1 MHQLNADLLASLECK
16 EMKMKQSD
24 FFTWEVNQE
33 KVATLTLNRPEI
45 HNAFND
51 QMIADLTALFEEKE
65 LINSCRLIV
74 MRGAGKS
81 FCAGAD
87 LNWMKAMKDY
97 SMQENVDDSLK
108 LQKMFD
114 VINNCPVP
122 TVGVV
127 HGAALGGGSGL
138 VSCLDYVIAE
148 ENTKFG
154 FTEVKLG
161 LLPAVISPYVVDKI
175 GFSQARALFTTGERF
190 MASRA
195 MQIGLVHRVEEQASL
210 EVRVAKVIAQ
220 YLSAGPEASSVAK
233 ALAFHI
239 AKADQSFEAKSQYT
253 RELIAKTRIGSEAQ
267 EGMTA
272 MLEKRKAG
280 WCE

>member
-1 MHQLNADLLASLECK
+1 MQTS
-16 EMKMKQSD
+16 Q
-24 FFTWEVNQE
+24 FFEWKVDEDQ
-33 KVATLTLNRPEI
+33 VATLTLDRPEI

-51 QMIADLTALFEEKE
+51 EMIHDLTSLFQNEDV
-65 LINSCRLIV
+65 INSTRLIV
-74 MRGAGKS
+74 IRGNGKS

-97 SMQENVDDSLK
+97 TMEENVEDSKK

-114 VINNCPVP
+114 VINLCPVP

-161 LLPAVISPYVVDKI
+161 LLPAVISPYVMDKI

-195 MQIGLVHRVEEQASL
+195 LEIGLVHRVETAESIDERLQKVIKQFLTAGPESS
-210 EVRVAKVIAQ
+210 RVAK
-220 YLSAGPEASSVAK
+220 S
-233 ALAFHI
+233 LAFHI
-239 AKADQSFEAKSQYT
+239 NDPSKSSDQKAVYT
-253 RELIAKTRIGSEAQ
+253 RELIAKTRIGQEAQ
-267 EGMTA
+267 EGMLA
-272 MLEKRKAG
+272 MLEKRKAS
-280 WCE
+280 WSK

>member
-1 MHQLNADLLASLECK
+1 MQTS
-16 EMKMKQSD
+16 Q
-24 FFTWEVNQE
+24 FFEWKVDEDQ
-33 KVATLTLNRPEI
+33 VATLTLDRPEI

-51 QMIADLTALFEEKE
+51 EMIHDLTSLFQNEDV
-65 LINSCRLIV
+65 INSTRLIV
-74 MRGAGKS
+74 IRGNGKS

-97 SMQENVDDSLK
+97 TMEENVEDSKK

-114 VINNCPVP
+114 VINLCPVP

-161 LLPAVISPYVVDKI
+161 LLPAVISPYVMDKI

-195 MQIGLVHRVEEQASL
+195 LEIGLVHRVETAESIDERLQKVIKQFLTAGPESS
-210 EVRVAKVIAQ
+210 RVAK
-220 YLSAGPEASSVAK
+220 S
-233 ALAFHI
+233 LAFHI
-239 AKADQSFEAKSQYT
+239 NDPSKSSDQKAVYT
-253 RELIAKTRIGSEAQ
+253 RELIAKTRIGQEAQ
-267 EGMTA
+267 EGMLA
-272 MLEKRKAG
+272 MLEKRKAR
-280 WCE
+280 WSK

>member
-1 MHQLNADLLASLECK
+1 MQ
-16 EMKMKQSD
+16 QSE
-24 FFTWEVNQE
+24 FFNWEIDGQ

-51 QMIADLTALFEEKE
+51 AMIAELTELFENQT
-65 LINSCRLIV
+65 LIQSCRLIIV
-74 MRGAGKS
+74 RGAGKS

-87 LNWMKAMKDY
+87 LNWMKAMKNY
-97 SMQENVDDSLK
+97 TMEENVADSIK

-114 VINNCPVP
+114 VINNCTVP

-127 HGAALGGGSGL
+127 QGAALGGGSGL

-161 LLPAVISPYVVDKI
+161 LLPAVISPYVMDKI

-190 MASRA
+190 MAARA
-195 MQIGLVHRVEEQASL
+195 LEIGLVHRVESESKL
-210 EVRVAKVIAQ
+210 EERVQKVISQ
-220 YLSAGPEASSVAK
+220 FLTAGPEASQAAK
-233 ALAFHI
+233 SLAFEVHRT
-239 AKADQSFEAKSQYT
+239 DLSSQEKSKYT
-253 RELIAKTRIGSEAQ
+253 RELISKTRIGDEAQ
-267 EGMTA
+267 EGMLA
-272 MLEKRKAG
+272 MLEKRQAG
-280 WCE
+280 WCKS